1 MQAHPLGNGATNI
14 ILINKEKIQRTIIKN
29 KTIMTTFFIEA
40 LVFILVLLLFALFAS
55 WIGKF
60 NGNRKEQFIEKTLS
74 RKEAFIDKS
83 IENVLDKVSTT
94 VTSCIDMA
102 RDSSKIGPWY
112 LVVYT
117 QDSNY
122 PIWISNN
129 TIRSV
134 HPDSANNKIIVKQFN
149 GEDMVIENVI
159 SYELC
164 SANEMCDYDM

>member
-1 MQAHPLGNGATNI
+1 MNI
-14 ILINKEKIQRTIIKN
+14 ITATLIAIIILMLFTI
-29 KTIMTTFFIEA
+29 
-40 LVFILVLLLFALFAS
+40 FAA

-60 NGNRKEQFIEKTLS
+60 NAKNNEAFIEKTLD
-74 RKEAFIDKS
+74 RKEAFIDKA
-83 IENVLDKVSTT
+83 IEKVLDKVSTT
-94 VTSCIDMA
+94 VTSGIDMVMDRHKA
-102 RDSSKIGPWY
+102 GPWY

-134 HPDSANNKIIVKQFN
+134 HPDPEHCKIIVKQFN

-159 SYELC
+159 NYELC
-164 SANEMCDYDM
+164 SANDLCEHDM

>member
-1 MQAHPLGNGATNI
+1 MNFIFST
-14 ILINKEKIQRTIIKN
+14 LIVVLIVLLFTII
-29 KTIMTTFFIEA
+29 A
-40 LVFILVLLLFALFAS
+40 A

-60 NGNRKEQFIEKTLS
+60 NAKDKLAFIEKTLS

-83 IENVLDKVSTT
+83 IENVLDKIHTA
-94 VTSCIDMA
+94 VTSDITMA
-102 RDSSKIGPWY
+102 MNQHKIGPWY

-129 TIRSV
+129 NIRSV
-134 HPDSANNKIIVKQFN
+134 YPDPANNKIIVKQFN
-149 GEDMVIENVI
+149 GGDIVIENVE

-164 SANEMCDYDM
+164 SGSDMCDYDM

>member
-1 MQAHPLGNGATNI
+1 MNI
-14 ILINKEKIQRTIIKN
+14 ITAILIVVLII
-29 KTIMTTFFIEA
+29 
-40 LVFILVLLLFALFAS
+40 LLLTLLS
-55 WIGKF
+55 IWLDGKAWVKF
-60 NGNRKEQFIEKTLS
+60 VETV
-74 RKEAFIDKS
+74 IDKICTLIDS
-83 IENVLDKVSTT
+83 KLES
-94 VTSCIDMA
+94 VTGQSEA
-102 RDSSKIGPWY
+102 GPWY

-134 HPDSANNKIIVKQFN
+134 HPDPANNKIIVKQFN

-164 SANEMCDYDM
+164 SGNDLCDYDM

>member
-1 MQAHPLGNGATNI
+1 MNFIFSTLIVILI
-14 ILINKEKIQRTIIKN
+14 ILLFTI
-29 KTIMTTFFIEA
+29 
-40 LVFILVLLLFALFAS
+40 FAA

-60 NGNRKEQFIEKTLS
+60 NAKDKVAFIEKILD

-83 IENVLDKVSTT
+83 IENVLDKVSKT
-94 VTSCIDMA
+94 VTSGIDMA

-134 HPDSANNKIIVKQFN
+134 LPDPANNKIIVKQFN
-149 GEDMVIENVI
+149 GEDIVIENVE

-164 SANEMCDYDM
+164 SGSDMCDYDM

>member
-1 MQAHPLGNGATNI
+1 MTIIFSTIIALFI
-14 ILINKEKIQRTIIKN
+14 ILLFSSFAAWLDGKHKKDFFEKAIDRLTS
-29 KTIMTTFFIEA
+29 FFDTKMAEA
-40 LVFILVLLLFALFAS
+40 LDEHKA
-55 WIGKF
+55 
-60 NGNRKEQFIEKTLS
+60 
-74 RKEAFIDKS
+74 
-83 IENVLDKVSTT
+83 
-94 VTSCIDMA
+94 
-102 RDSSKIGPWY
+102 GPWY

-134 HPDSANNKIIVKQFN
+134 HPGPELCNIIVKQFN

-164 SANEMCDYDM
+164 SASDMCEYDM